1 MKGPLISMIA
11 VLAVL
16 AGCPESPTETAVDV
30 VPAREDAAQDVNEAR
45 RDANEAFADAESNDL
60 IRAARVDSKVVSTE
74 ATGSYDVAKV
84 RCDAL
89 NGDDKTACFSIA
101 NATAIRNAAREERA
115 EHFDH

>member
-1 MKGPLISMIA
+1 MKGPLISVIA

-16 AGCPESPTETAVDV
+16 AGCSESPTETAVEV

-45 RDANEAFADAESNDL
+45 RDANEVVADAESNDL
-60 IRAARVDSKVVSTE
+60 VKAVRVDSKVVSTE
-74 ATGSYDVAKV
+74 AKGSYDVAKA

-101 NATAIRNAAREERA
+101 NATAIRDAGREERA

>member
-1 MKGPLISMIA
+1 MKGPLISVIA

-16 AGCPESPTETAVDV
+16 AGCPENPTETAVEV

-45 RDANEAFADAESNDL
+45 RDANEVVADAESNDL
-60 IRAARVDSKVVSTE
+60 VKAVRVDSKVVSTE
-74 ATGSYDVAKV
+74 AKGSYDVAKA

-101 NATAIRNAAREERA
+101 NATAIRDAAREERA